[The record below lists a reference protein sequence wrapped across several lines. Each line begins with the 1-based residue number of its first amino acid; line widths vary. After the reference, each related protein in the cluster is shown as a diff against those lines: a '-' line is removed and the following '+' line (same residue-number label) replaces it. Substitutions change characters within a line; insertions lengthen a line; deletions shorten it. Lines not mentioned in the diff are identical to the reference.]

1 MLNKIKM
8 EFQNAYEN
16 TIYVVLAN
24 PTTPKNPTDT
34 EFQIQIGEINQS
46 LNDWMN
52 GNGYQTAAIITACNP
67 KGIKVEPIK
76 NQDAM
81 RVLMKQIE
89 EQQLP
94 YLMAYG
100 SNREGTWREDSYCL
114 FNVTQD
120 QAVQLSQI
128 HQQNAFVWLEANKEA
143 ELIWPSEHTD

>member
-8 EFQNAYEN
+8 EFQNAYKN
-16 TIYVVLAN
+16 AIYVVIAN
-24 PTTPKNPTDT
+24 PTSPKNHRKT
-34 EFQIQIGEINQS
+34 EFQIEIGEINQS
-46 LNDWMN
+46 LNHWMN
-52 GNGYQTAAIITACNP
+52 DNGYQTAAIITACNP
-67 KGIKVEPIK
+67 NGIQAEPIK
-76 NQDAM
+76 NQEAM

-120 QAVQLSQI
+120 QAVQLSKI
-128 HQQNAFVWLEANKEA
+128 HQQNAYVWLEANKEA
-143 ELIWPSEHTD
+143 ELIWPSEHID

>member
-16 TIYVVLAN
+16 AIYVVLAN
-24 PTTPKNPTDT
+24 PTSSLKPSHS
-34 EFQIQIGEINQS
+34 EFQIEIGKLNQS
-46 LNDWMN
+46 FNHWLND
-52 GNGYQTAAIITACNP
+52 NGYQTAAIITACNP
-67 KGIKVEPIK
+67 KGIKVEPFK

-120 QAVQLSQI
+120 QAVQLSKI
-128 HQQNAFVWLEANKEA
+128 HQQNAYVWLEANKEA
-143 ELIWPSEHTD
+143 ELIWPSEHID